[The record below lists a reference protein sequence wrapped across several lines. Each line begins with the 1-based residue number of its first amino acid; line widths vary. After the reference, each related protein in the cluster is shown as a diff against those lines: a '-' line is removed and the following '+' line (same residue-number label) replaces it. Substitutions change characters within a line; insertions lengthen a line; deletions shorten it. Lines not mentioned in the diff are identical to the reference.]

1 MVLRAAAVAA
11 EGSFVMIAVTMGISV
26 EQCFAATA
34 LMVVSLAFT
43 ALLHPYKVGWIT
55 LVDCA
60 GHLVIILCI
69 LIGITW
75 CGPDS
80 DPSEA
85 ATNGS
90 NVAIVFMVVSF
101 AAVLVVLLIYQSCG
115 CAREEGGEGEGSNAA
130 DETNVHDL
138 ASDVGTSSDL
148 PNALPPNDSGEAKT
162 YELGIEMTT
171 ITELSGMPSAPETPA
186 QMEHDDADD
195 IEELWHS
202 LEQKKTRPHTSS
214 FAGLR

>member
-1 MVLRAAAVAA
+1 MCTTGLSPFQCVFADDGNRYIRSSLSQICDEGTEYETNTILAVFALLQVFLPPLLLLVAIGRCDRESEAFDDVFGHFTNNFVSHAWFFELLRLLRKAV
-11 EGSFVMIAVTMGISV
+11 FVMIAVTMGISA

-43 ALLHPYKVGWIT
+43 ALLQPYAVGWIT
-55 LVDCA
+55 LVDCV

-101 AAVLVVLLIYQSCG
+101 AVVLVVLVI
-115 CAREEGGEGEGSNAA
+115 
-130 DETNVHDL
+130 
-138 ASDVGTSSDL
+138 
-148 PNALPPNDSGEAKT
+148 
-162 YELGIEMTT
+162 
-171 ITELSGMPSAPETPA
+171 
-186 QMEHDDADD
+186 
-195 IEELWHS
+195 
-202 LEQKKTRPHTSS
+202 
-214 FAGLR
+214 